1 MLPPERTDPLAITAR
16 GQGNVA
22 RYFFLACIFATL
34 FSCHQP
40 ADKAFIDCG
49 HCGSRL
55 SPIAKSCPQCGEPTA
70 AADMVVNSIG
80 MRLKP
85 IASGRFRMGAPDS
98 DTAASVEE
106 KPLHTVDISQP
117 FLFGVTEVTQ
127 AQFASV
133 MDNNP
138 SAFSPGGT
146 KSEEVRG
153 IQASELPVESV
164 TWHEAVQ
171 FCERLS
177 ELPEERAKGRKY
189 RLPTEAEWE
198 FAATRRP
205 VAGFQSHSGS
215 RLSSGQRQP
224 HAVEKGI
231 ADGNGLIGMMDNVAE
246 WTSDWF
252 SSDYY
257 TTSTGRDPKG
267 EKDGAVRA
275 FRGAAWNSSP
285 VSLRIT
291 ARDADVPEARREDL
305 GFRVVCTEGNTVI
318 SAHTESEGS
327 GSQIVHRPPQPSPP
341 VATDISASLAVW
353 KRAVVRLAVRTA
365 EGEGQGSGFV
375 IDKKGTIVT
384 NAHVIDDAIE
394 VTAFFSDGFQER
406 IQGLVGIVSDK
417 DLAFLRLSSGE
428 SRCEP
433 LSLSTSLP
441 PDGRAV
447 YALGCPLGLGFSLTQ
462 GIVSG
467 VRSAGELRDAFRSE
481 GSRGPDLSVQ
491 WIQTTAAVNWGN
503 SGGPLIDEKGQVVG
517 VNTLVFGRDREGG
530 TAEGLNFAVSSQDV
544 LQAIRAIDGRCKPFP
559 RR

>member
-1 MLPPERTDPLAITAR
+1 MPMLPPERTELLAIRASR
-16 GQGNVA
+16 LRNVA
-22 RYFFLACIFATL
+22 RYFFVACIFALL
-34 FSCHQP
+34 FSCHRVT
-40 ADKAFIDCG
+40 DKAFVDCG
-49 HCGSRL
+49 HCGLGL
-55 SPIAKSCPQCGEPTA
+55 SPSAKLCPKCGEATA

-85 IASGRFRMGAPDS
+85 IAGGRFRMGAPDS
-98 DTAASVEE
+98 DTAAGVEE
-106 KPLHTVDISQP
+106 KPPHTVDVSQP
-117 FLFGVTEVTQ
+117 FLLGVTEVTQ
-127 AQFASV
+127 SQFASV
-133 MDNNP
+133 MDSNP
-138 SAFSPGGT
+138 SAFSLGGA
-146 KSEEVRG
+146 SSDDARG
-153 IQASELPVESV
+153 FEASELPVESV

-171 FCERLS
+171 FCELLNK
-177 ELPEERAKGRKY
+177 LPEERARGRKY

-198 FAATRRP
+198 FAATRKP
-205 VAGFQSHSGS
+205 VAGSQSHSGF
-215 RLSSGQRQP
+215 RAASGQRQP
-224 HAVEKGI
+224 HVVEEGV
-231 ADGNGLIGMMDNVAE
+231 ADGSGLIGMMDNVAE

-257 TTSTGRDPKG
+257 TTSSGRDPKG
-267 EKDGAVRA
+267 EKDGVVRA

-291 ARDADVPEARREDL
+291 ARDADVPEARRKDL
-305 GFRVVCTEGNTVI
+305 GFRVVCTEGNT
-318 SAHTESEGS
+318 AHNESEGS
-327 GSQIVHRPPQPSPP
+327 SSQIAYRPPQPFPP
-341 VATDISASLAVW
+341 VATDISASLAVC

-375 IDKKGTIVT
+375 IDEKGTVVT

-406 IQGLVGIVSDK
+406 IQGLVGVVPDK
-417 DLAFLRLSSGE
+417 DLAFLRLSSDE

-447 YALGCPLGLGFSLTQ
+447 YALGCPLGLGLSLTQ

-544 LQAIRAIDGRCKPFP
+544 LQAIRALDGRSKPFP